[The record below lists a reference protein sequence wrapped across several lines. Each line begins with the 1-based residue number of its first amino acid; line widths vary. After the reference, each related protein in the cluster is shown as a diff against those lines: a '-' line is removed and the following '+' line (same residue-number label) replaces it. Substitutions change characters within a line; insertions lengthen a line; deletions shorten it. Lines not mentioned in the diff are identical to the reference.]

1 MTGRW
6 LPWHRR
12 RPDRGEIAGADPA
25 QRAELLDAAL
35 TSWQT
40 GEHPDTPEF
49 DDALE
54 AVEPVGDALA
64 AAQALDALGTT
75 EPLPAEPLV
84 TLRAALAARAA
95 DPMPAWRR
103 ALAQPRLAP
112 ALAAIIAVVIAVGA
126 LTTVG
131 TTDEPLTHVAA
142 ARAEAF
148 LETAQDRLAFIEA
161 QTAAVTTV
169 GELAVD
175 PAELNDAIVEAQA
188 AAASARAAAQLAPA
202 EERKTLLAQVELQQ
216 RQINAL
222 RNKVLILAGAP
233 GLVPDDAATVAATS
247 TTTTVRAT
255 STTEAPT
262 TTTTVKATTTTT
274 VRPTTTTI
282 PPTTTT
288 TAPAPTTT
296 APDDTTTTTVT
307 DIPRDKNEGDV
318 EPERLP

>member
-1 MTGRW
+1 MTGRRW
-6 LPWHRR
+6 LPWGRR
-12 RPDRGEIAGADPA
+12 RADGADA
-25 QRAELLDAAL
+25 RAELLDAAL

-40 GEHPDTPEF
+40 GEHPDAPDF

-64 AAQALDALGTT
+64 AAQALDSLGTA
-75 EPLPAEPLV
+75 EPLPPEPLV
-84 TLRAALAARAA
+84 TLRAALAAKAA
-95 DPMPAWRR
+95 DQVPVWRR
-103 ALAQPRLAP
+103 VLAQPRLAP
-112 ALAAIIAVVIAVGA
+112 ALVAIAVVVAAVGA
-126 LTTVG
+126 LTTVR

-148 LETAQDRLAFIEA
+148 LATAENRLAFIEA
-161 QTAAVTTV
+161 QTAAVTTG

-222 RNKVLILAGAP
+222 RTKVLILAGAP
-233 GLVPDDAATVAATS
+233 GLLPDDAAAAAATS
-247 TTTTVRAT
+247 TTVVAP
-255 STTEAPT
+255 STTEPPT
-262 TTTTVKATTTTT
+262 TTTTVKPTTTT
-274 VRPTTTTI
+274 VKPTTTTV

-288 TAPAPTTT
+288 EPAPTTT
-296 APDDTTTTTVT
+296 APDGATTTTVA
-307 DIPRDKNEGDV
+307 DIPRDKNDGDV

>member
-1 MTGRW
+1 VSGRR

-12 RPDRGEIAGADPA
+12 RPGSSEGTGVEPA
-25 QRAELLDAAL
+25 RRAELLDNAL

-40 GEHPDTPEF
+40 GEHPDAPEF

-95 DPMPAWRR
+95 DPLPAWRR

-112 ALAAIIAVVIAVGA
+112 ALAAIVAVVVAVGA
-126 LTTVG
+126 LTTVR
-131 TTDEPLTHVAA
+131 TTDEALTHVAA

-161 QTAAVTTV
+161 QTATATTA

-222 RNKVLILAGAP
+222 RNKVLILAGAS
-233 GLVPDDAATVAATS
+233 GLVPDDAGAVAATS
-247 TTTTVRAT
+247 TTTTVRAST
-255 STTEAPT
+255 TTEAPT
-262 TTTTVKATTTTT
+262 TTTTVKPTTTTL
-274 VRPTTTTI
+274 RPTTTTAA
-282 PPTTTT
+282 PTTTT
-288 TAPAPTTT
+288 TDPAPTTT
-296 APDDTTTTTVT
+296 APDDTTTTTVA
-307 DIPRDKNEGDV
+307 DIPRDKSEGDV